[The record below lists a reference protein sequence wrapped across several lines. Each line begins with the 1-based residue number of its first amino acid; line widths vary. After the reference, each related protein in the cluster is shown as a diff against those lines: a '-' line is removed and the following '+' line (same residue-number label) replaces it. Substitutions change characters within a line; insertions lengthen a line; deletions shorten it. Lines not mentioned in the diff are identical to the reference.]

1 MKVII
6 LAGGSG
12 TRLWPLSRTHF
23 PKQFLKLKNMDKSIF
38 QLTIERSLK
47 LTTLSQIYFVT
58 SIDYKFFISGQ
69 LEEMGLVPIEE
80 NILLEPE
87 PKNTLPAIY
96 FAVHEICKHGDDMV
110 VVLPSDHLV
119 KDVNKFVESIQSGL
133 IPAENHLITYGIVP
147 TYPEVGFGYIKP
159 GQKIDGGF
167 LVEKFKEK
175 PVYPNAV
182 EYMKSGYLWNSGM
195 FLFDTRLFK
204 SELALYN
211 PQIIK
216 SFQHR
221 SIEAVYKEVPAISI
235 DYGLMERSSLVAV
248 VPFDAS
254 WNDFGSFDAFY
265 DEYKDHKDRDGNV
278 FFNNEI
284 MINARNNLVYSDTDK
299 AVAVAGVN
307 DLIVVDQKDALL
319 ICHKNDSQ
327 KVSDIVMRL
336 KERGDSRIDDYITEY
351 RPWGSF
357 TILEKGDFYKIKRIS
372 VMPGKLLSYQM
383 HYHRNEH
390 WVVIHGTASVI
401 VDENETLVRSG
412 DSVFIKAG
420 SKHRLI
426 NSGKILLEVIEVQIG
441 SYLEEDDI
449 ERFDDAYGR

>member
-12 TRLWPLSRTHF
+12 TRLWPLSRTNF

-47 LTTLSQIYFVT
+47 LTDLSQIYFVT
-58 SIDYKFFISGQ
+58 SKDYKFFISGQ
-69 LEEMGLVPIEE
+69 MEEMGLAPVME

-96 FAVHEICKHGDDMV
+96 YAVHEILKQGDDMV
-110 VVLPSDHLV
+110 LVLPSDHMV
-119 KDVNKFVESIQSGL
+119 KDVDKFVACVQSGVYA
-133 IPAENHLITYGIVP
+133 AEEYLITYGIVP
-147 TYPEVGFGYIKP
+147 TYPETGFGYIKP
-159 GQKIDGGF
+159 GKKIDGGF

-175 PVYPNAV
+175 PVYPTAV

-195 FLFDTRLFK
+195 FLFETKLFME
-204 SELALYN
+204 ELHQHN

-216 SFQHR
+216 SFSHKQ
-221 SIEAVYKEVPAISI
+221 IEHVYKDIASISI
-235 DYGLMERSSLVAV
+235 DYGLMERSSRVAV

-265 DEYKDHKDRDGNV
+265 DEYLNNKDRYGNV

-284 MINARNNLVYSDTDK
+284 MINARNNLVYSDSDK

-307 DLIVVDQKDALL
+307 DLIVIDQKDALL

-336 KERGDSRIDDYITEY
+336 KERGDSRVDNYITEY

-357 TILEKGDFYKIKRIS
+357 TILDKGDSYKTKRIS
-372 VMPGKLLSYQM
+372 VLPGKMLSYQM

-390 WVVIHGTASVI
+390 WIVINGTASVI
-401 VDENETLVRSG
+401 IDGIESLLHNG
-412 DSVFIKAG
+412 DSIFIKAG
-420 SKHRLI
+420 SKHRLV
-426 NSGKILLEVIEVQIG
+426 NSGKITLSVIEVQLG
-441 SYLEEDDI
+441 SYLEEDDV
-449 ERFDDAYGR
+449 ERFEDAYGR